1 MKITFLNA
9 IITLVM
15 NMLYLKRF
23 ELLDEQQ
30 EHAVV
35 FYQERRRIFN
45 SYYPIGLF
53 TQNNFKEINFDRITI
68 FYGGNGSGKTTLLNI
83 ISEKLE
89 SIRKS
94 KLDKGSFFDLYVE
107 SCKYEMS
114 DDEPMEIK
122 TITSDDVFDYLLDIR
137 SINANINRRKERL
150 SKEYLDT
157 KFSNQN
163 SSFDNYEQLKNS
175 YDSKTKTMS
184 KYIRDRLGN
193 NNIVEQSNG
202 ESALMFWER
211 EIKEDSIY
219 ILDEPENSLSAE
231 NQIKLKKF
239 IEDSARFYNCQFIIS
254 THSPFLLNLLEAK
267 IYDLDSNPVET
278 KKWTELNN
286 VKIYHEFFKEHESE
300 FE

>member
-1 MKITFLNA
+1 
-9 IITLVM
+9 M

-30 EHAVV
+30 EHSVV

-53 TQNNFKEINFDRITI
+53 TQNNFKEIEFDRITI

-83 ISEKLE
+83 ISEKIE
-89 SIRKS
+89 AIRKS
-94 KLDKGSFFDLYVE
+94 KIDKGSFFDLYVN

-114 DDEPMEIK
+114 YEEPVEIK

-137 SINANINRRKERL
+137 SINTNINRRKERL

-157 KFSNQN
+157 KFSEQN

-278 KKWTELNN
+278 KKWTELSN

>member
-1 MKITFLNA
+1 MI
-9 IITLVM
+9 
-15 NMLYLKRF
+15 YLKSF
-23 ELLDEQQ
+23 ELLNENR
-30 EHAVV
+30 EHGL
-35 FYQERRRIFN
+35 FDIERRRIFN
-45 SYYPIGLF
+45 NYYPIGIF
-53 TQNNFKEINFDRITI
+53 TNKELEEIEFDRITI

-94 KLDKGSFFDLYVE
+94 KIDKGSYFDLYVDKC
-107 SCKYEMS
+107 SYEMS
-114 DDEPMEIK
+114 FEEPMEIK
-122 TITSDDVFDYLLDIR
+122 TITSDDVFDYLLDVR
-137 SINANINRRKERL
+137 SINSNVNRRKERL
-150 SKEYLDT
+150 SKEYMEA
-157 KFSNQN
+157 KFSSKN
-163 SSFDNYEQLKNS
+163 SSFDNYEEVKNA
-175 YDSKTKTMS
+175 YDSKTKSMS
-184 KYIRDRLGN
+184 RYVRDRLGN

-202 ESALMFWER
+202 ESALLFWER

-239 IEDSARFYNCQFIIS
+239 IEDSVRFYNCQFIIS

-267 IYDLDSNPVET
+267 IYDLDSIPVKT
-278 KKWTELNN
+278 KKWTELEN

>member
-1 MKITFLNA
+1 M
-9 IITLVM
+9 
-15 NMLYLKRF
+15 
-23 ELLDEQQ
+23 Q
-30 EHAVV
+30 EHSIV
-35 FYQERRRIFN
+35 FDQERRRIFN
-45 SYYPIGLF
+45 SYYPIGLL
-53 TQNNFKEINFDRITI
+53 TQNNFKEIEFDRITI

-83 ISEKLE
+83 ISEKIE
-89 SIRKS
+89 AIRKS
-94 KLDKGSFFDLYVE
+94 KIDKGSFFDLYVN

-114 DDEPMEIK
+114 YEEPVEIK

-202 ESALMFWER
+202 ESALIFWER

-278 KKWTELNN
+278 KKWTELSN